1 MAKYLYILCEGER
14 DEMFYERLAERVT
27 GQSFEADQE
36 FRLRHGSNWKTAIA
50 AAQLLIQRVR
60 RWTSRQDIAV
70 IIAVDNDR
78 APGHPAAT
86 APARPLPKADQKK
99 EPRYAKLVAMLEEA
113 LGKERT
119 NWPVEVALAV
129 PVEMLESW
137 VLTLLAPTRAELPF
151 NLRRRLRADPLAPTR
166 AELPLFSEASSR
178 LAREYHGAKPPP
190 QLKDLCKDAAAASGI
205 SLMELFWKAAE
216 SDLSAAE
223 HASGSLRLFLEDLQS
238 WTQAEAG

>member
-1 MAKYLYILCEGER
+1 MCRRVSIYALQSEMAKYLYILCEGER
-14 DEMFYERLAERVT
+14 DELFYERLAERVT
-27 GQSFEADQE
+27 GQSFQADQE

-50 AAQLLIQRVR
+50 SARLLIQRVR

-86 APARPLPKADQKK
+86 APARPLPKADQKM
-99 EPRYAKLVAMLEEA
+99 EERYAKLISMLDEA

-137 VLTLLAPTRAELPF
+137 VLTLL
-151 NLRRRLRADPLAPTR
+151 DPTR
-166 AELPLFSEASSR
+166 AELPLFSEASSH

-190 QLKDLCKDAAAASGI
+190 QLKDLCKDAATASGMT
-205 SLMELFWKAAE
+205 LMELFWKAAE
-216 SDLSAAE
+216 SDLSGAA
-223 HASGSLRLFLEDLQS
+223 ASSGSLRLFLEDLKS
-238 WTQAEAG
+238 WS